1 MSRIIQNV
9 LEDARRQHAA
19 GYMDD
24 VTMREFEALALPKP
38 EKFTAKE
45 VVKIRKKSKVS
56 QGVFAAFLNVGKTT
70 VAAWEQGT
78 KTPSGPAAKLL
89 DLVDRKGLDALA

>member
-1 MSRIIQNV
+1 MSKIIQNV

-38 EKFTAKE
+38 KKFTAKD
-45 VVKIRKKSKVS
+45 VVKFRKKS
-56 QGVFAAFLNVGKTT
+56 
-70 VAAWEQGT
+70 
-78 KTPSGPAAKLL
+78 
-89 DLVDRKGLDALA
+89 